1 MTFCAENEDEGC
13 GFFLDETEN
22 FDPEEN
28 DDWTFKDYC
37 NWESFADEAGPWEVG
52 FCGVLTAEAE
62 PEAVI
67 GCMDNTANNY
77 NADATEDSDPTAC
90 TFDVVEEPEPEVVEE
105 EADEV
110 PGFGLLSAVAAIGV
124 VLLLRRRL

>member
-1 MTFCAENEDEGC
+1 MTWWCNSEDFEDEA
-13 GFFLDETEN
+13 E
-22 FDPEEN
+22 
-28 DDWTFKDYC
+28 DWDR
-37 NWESFADEAGPWEVG
+37 G
-52 FCGVLTAEAE
+52 FCGVITAEPE

-67 GCMDNTANNY
+67 GCMDDTANNY

-90 TFDVVEEPEPEVVEE
+90 TFDAVEPEPEPEVVEE

>member
-1 MTFCAENEDEGC
+1 MDSTANNYNADATEDSDPSSCTFDA
-13 GFFLDETEN
+13 
-22 FDPEEN
+22 
-28 DDWTFKDYC
+28 
-37 NWESFADEAGPWEVG
+37 V
-52 FCGVLTAEAE
+52 V
-62 PEAVI
+62 VI

-90 TFDVVEEPEPEVVEE
+90 TFDAVEPEPEPEVVEE

>member
-1 MTFCAENEDEGC
+1 MTWWCNSEDFEDEA
-13 GFFLDETEN
+13 E
-22 FDPEEN
+22 
-28 DDWTFKDYC
+28 DWDR
-37 NWESFADEAGPWEVG
+37 G
-52 FCGVLTAEAE
+52 FCGVITAEPEPE

-67 GCMDNTANNY
+67 GCMDDTANNY

-90 TFDVVEEPEPEVVEE
+90 TFDVVEEPVVEE